1 MSVLRRSWKAWLKTN
16 RNEMN
21 TLLNLKTSLRGIR
34 KRPAIAAVIVFTIAI
49 ATSTSIVVYSYINAL
64 LLSPLPFKDSN
75 QLVRIHSIKGE
86 EKGYLSHPEFLDM
99 QKELTSIEGIAVYR
113 DGGRYNLSGDG
124 KPPEDLTVTFA
135 SSNLF
140 SILGVDPAIGSH
152 WPETID
158 KRGSHTVMLTHEFW
172 QRRFDGKEEVE
183 GLEITLDGFSYANYG
198 VLPEG
203 FSFPGKVEGFRSIAY
218 ADFVVDARDYRSAI
232 GLARLKPGMTTDQ
245 LNEELKQFGE
255 LQEQRH
261 FKSNHGIS
269 FVATPLSDLFLG
281 SIDKYLLLIGAAVVF
296 LLIIA
301 AVNISNLIVS
311 QAIRRGRE
319 TVVRKVLG
327 SSNSLIIREFIV
339 NSTVLSLIGSG
350 FGLLMAGVFIRLSS
364 DLVNPY
370 LPHWLEV
377 TIDQNVF
384 VYTFLLALLLGVA
397 IGMVPGFFLSSNNN
411 LHERLKDGQQT
422 TGSKSQ
428 NRIQKGLA
436 VFQIF
441 VCVLLL
447 IGGGLLFKSFNAAQ
461 QANLGYNTN
470 QKITFRIALSWF
482 KYGGHEKKRAFF
494 ESSLKKIEEIPGVNE
509 AALNSAL
516 PLSDVVKT
524 TTDSQSLFTVEGQ
537 SKDDQSENPFV
548 SIQRV
553 TPNYFKA
560 MEVNILRGESFDY
573 SDHASNELRVII
585 DEQLATRIWPDENPI
600 GKRLK
605 LGNYDSERPY
615 LRIAGIA
622 ENVKH
627 QSIIDHNNPS
637 IYLSLLSYTDTDAY
651 YIVNTELPLSELE
664 TKLSEAI
671 LSLDENQP
679 TFEYMEM
686 GDHVEKTNW
695 QSKVTSLLFLA
706 IATIGSVI
714 AGIGLFSIMSFILIL
729 KVKELALRKVLG
741 ANEQNI
747 LLLVMKDLFGIAGLG
762 IGLGLLL
769 APLILRPLLP
779 FLFGVELVDMAT
791 YIAVAISLIVL
802 SVIAAFAPS
811 WRALYVNPVTVLRKD

>member
-1 MSVLRRSWKAWLKTN
+1 
-16 RNEMN
+16 MN
-21 TLLNLKTSLRGIR
+21 TLLNLKTTLRGIR
-34 KRPAIAAVIVFTIAI
+34 KRPAIAAVIIFTIAI
-49 ATSTSIVVYSYINAL
+49 ATSTSIVVYSYIDAL

-75 QLVRIHSIKGE
+75 RLVQVHSLKGD
-86 EKGYLSHPEFLDM
+86 EKGYISHPEFLDM

-113 DGGRYNLSGDG
+113 GGGRYNLSGDG
-124 KPPEDLTVTFA
+124 KPPEDFTVSFA
-135 SSNLF
+135 SSNFFRL
-140 SILGVDPAIGSH
+140 LGVDPVIGSH

-172 QRRFDGKEEVE
+172 QRRFDGIEEVE
-183 GLEITLDGFSYANYG
+183 GLKITLDGFSYSNYG

-203 FSFPGKVEGFRSIAY
+203 FSFPGKVEGFRSTAF
-218 ADFVVDARDYRSAI
+218 ADFVVEARDFRSSI
-232 GLARLKPGMTTDQ
+232 GLARLKPGITIDQ
-245 LNEELKQFGE
+245 FNEELKQFGE
-255 LQEQRH
+255 QHEQRH

-281 SIDKYLLLIGAAVVF
+281 SIDKYLLLIGAAAMF

-301 AVNISNLIVS
+301 AVNISNLVVS

-327 SSNSLIIREFIV
+327 SSNVLIIKEFII
-339 NSTVLSLIGSG
+339 NSTVLTVIGSVL
-350 FGLLMAGVFIRLSS
+350 GLLMAGIFIRLTG
-364 DLVNPY
+364 DLINPY

-377 TIDQNVF
+377 GLDRNVLI
-384 VYTFLLALLLGVA
+384 YTFLLALLLGLG
-397 IGMVPGFFLSSNNN
+397 IGLVPGIFLSSTNN

-422 TGSKSQ
+422 TGSKRQ
-428 NRIQKGLA
+428 NGIQKGLA
-436 VFQIF
+436 TIQIF

-461 QANLGYNTN
+461 QANLGFNTD
-470 QKITFRIALSWF
+470 QTISFRIALSWF

-494 ESSLKKIEEIPGVNE
+494 ESSLKKIEEIPGVKE
-509 AALNSAL
+509 VAMNSGL
-516 PLSDVVKT
+516 PLSDMAKT
-524 TTDSQSLFTVEGQ
+524 TTDTQSLFTVEGQ
-537 SKDDQSENPFV
+537 SKEAQSENPFV

-553 TPNYFKA
+553 TPNYFEV
-560 MEVNILRGESFDY
+560 MGVNILRGKSFDD
-573 SDHASNELRVII
+573 SDHVSNELRVVI
-585 DEQLATRIWPDENPI
+585 DEQLANRIWPAENPI

-605 LGNYDSERPY
+605 LGNLESERPY
-615 LRIAGIA
+615 LRITGIA

-627 QSIIDHNNPS
+627 QSIIGSNNPS

-651 YIVNTELPLSELE
+651 YVVNTELSLAELE
-664 TKLSEAI
+664 SKLSEAI

-679 TFEYMEM
+679 TFEYMQM
-686 GDHVEKTNW
+686 GEHVENANW

-706 IATIGSVI
+706 IASIGSVI
-714 AGIGLFSIMSFILIL
+714 AAIGLFSIMSFILVL

-747 LLLVMKDLFGIAGLG
+747 LLLVMKDLFSIAGLG

-769 APLILRPLLP
+769 APLILKPILP
-779 FLFGVELVDMAT
+779 FLFEVGLVDVTT
-791 YIAVAISLIVL
+791 YVFVAVSLIVL
-802 SVIAAFAPS
+802 SVIAAFTPS
-811 WRALYVNPVTVLRKD
+811 WKALYVNPVTVLRRD

>member
-1 MSVLRRSWKAWLKTN
+1 
-16 RNEMN
+16 MN
-21 TLLNLKTSLRGIR
+21 LLLNVKTSLRGIR
-34 KRPAIAAVIVFTIAI
+34 KRPAIAAVVIFTIAI
-49 ATSTSIVVYSYINAL
+49 ATSTSIVVYSYIDAL

-75 QLVRIHSIKGE
+75 RLVQVHSIKGD

-124 KPPEDLTVTFA
+124 KQPEDLTVTFA

-158 KRGSHTVMLTHEFW
+158 KRGSHTIMLTHDFW
-172 QRRFDGKEEVE
+172 ERRFDGKEEVE
-183 GLEITLDGFSYANYG
+183 GLEITLDGFKYSNYG
-198 VLPEG
+198 VMPEA
-203 FSFPGKVEGFRSIAY
+203 FSFPGRVEGFRSIAY
-218 ADFVVDARDYRSAI
+218 ADFVVDARDFRSEI
-232 GLARLKPGMTTDQ
+232 GLARLKPGITIEQ
-245 LNEELKQFGE
+245 FNEELNQFAE

-261 FKSNHGIS
+261 FKSNHGITFIS
-269 FVATPLSDLFLG
+269 TPLSDLFLG

-301 AVNISNLIVS
+301 TVNISNLIVS
-311 QAIRRGRE
+311 QAIRKGRE

-327 SSNSLIIREFIV
+327 SSNVLIVREFII
-339 NSTVLSLIGSG
+339 NSTILSVIGSL
-350 FGLLMAGVFIRLSS
+350 FGLLLAGIFIRLAN

-370 LPHWLEV
+370 LPHWIEV
-377 TIDQNVF
+377 SIDQNVLL
-384 VYTFLLALLLGVA
+384 YTFLLALLLGFVT
-397 IGMVPGFFLSSNNN
+397 GVVPRFFLFSSDD

-422 TGSKSQ
+422 TGSKRQ
-428 NRIQKGLA
+428 NGIQKGLA
-436 VFQIF
+436 ILQIF

-447 IGGGLLFKSFNAAQ
+447 IGGGLLFKSFSAAQ

-470 QKITFRIALSWF
+470 QLITFRIALSWF
-482 KYGGHEKKRAFF
+482 KYGGDEKKRAFF
-494 ESSLKKIEEIPGVNE
+494 ESSLKKIEEIPGVKA

-516 PLSDVVKT
+516 PLSEVVKT
-524 TTDSQSLFTVEGQ
+524 NTDSQSLFTVEGQ
-537 SKDDQSENPFV
+537 STNDQSENPFV

-553 TPNYFKA
+553 TPNYFKT
-560 MEVNILRGESFDY
+560 MDVNILRGESFDY
-573 SDHASNELRVII
+573 SDHFSNELRVVI
-585 DEQLATRIWPDENPI
+585 DEQLATRIWPDENPV

-605 LGNYDSERPY
+605 LGNFDSEMPF
-615 LRIAGIA
+615 LRIVGIA

-637 IYLSLLSYTDTDAY
+637 IYLSLLSYPDTDAFY
-651 YIVNTELPLSELE
+651 VVDTDLPLSQLE
-664 TKLSEAI
+664 SKLSNVI

-686 GDHVEKTNW
+686 VEHVEKTNW
-695 QSKVTSLLFLA
+695 QSKVTSSLFLT

-714 AGIGLFSIMSFILIL
+714 AAIGLFSIMSFILVL

-741 ANEQNI
+741 ANDQSI
-747 LLLVMKDLFGIAGLG
+747 LLLVLKDLFSISGIG
-762 IGLGLLL
+762 IGLGLIL
-769 APLILRPLLP
+769 APFILRPILP
-779 FLFGVELVDMAT
+779 FLFEVELIDIST
-791 YIAVAISLIVL
+791 YLIVAISLVIL

-811 WRALYVNPVTVLRKD
+811 WRALFVNPVTVLRKD